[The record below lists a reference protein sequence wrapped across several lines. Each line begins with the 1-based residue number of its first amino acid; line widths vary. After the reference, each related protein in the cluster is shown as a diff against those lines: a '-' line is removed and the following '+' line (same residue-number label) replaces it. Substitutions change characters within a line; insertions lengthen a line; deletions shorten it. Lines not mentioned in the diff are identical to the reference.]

1 MELYI
6 VRHGKTEWNGNGR
19 IQGWSDIELTDE
31 GRAAARK
38 TAEALKDLH
47 IDAIYASPLKRAYET
62 ACILRGKREMPVIKD
77 ERIKEVG
84 FGVLEG
90 EDVSK
95 IRSGQHGQFTDFF
108 DAPEK
113 YQAPEGGESLEA
125 VSERAGDF
133 IREISE
139 KHKNDTRIMIVAHGA
154 VNKAMMR
161 YIRRSELKDYWK
173 GGLQNNCGV
182 TVVDYSDGAYHIVE
196 ENRVFY

>member
-6 VRHGKTEWNGNGR
+6 VRHGKTEWNGKGR

-90 EDVSK
+90 ATK
-95 IRSGQHGQFTDFF
+95 W
-108 DAPEK
+108 
-113 YQAPEGGESLEA
+113 
-125 VSERAGDF
+125 
-133 IREISE
+133 
-139 KHKNDTRIMIVAHGA
+139 
-154 VNKAMMR
+154 
-161 YIRRSELKDYWK
+161 LK
-173 GGLQNNCGV
+173 
-182 TVVDYSDGAYHIVE
+182 T
-196 ENRVFY
+196 